1 MKMPLHNLW
10 SANAS
15 GYTLAKA
22 AELAGISEGLLIF
35 WITTERFVPSVESER
50 PEFVDEQKNLSFQY
64 RQFLVTDDDLQKL
77 RQLVEGTVAKRD
89 NNEAEIKK
97 IEHIKGAC
105 HTVQELSTL
114 WGLGVDKIRELFED
128 EPGVIK
134 LQKPPRKGRR
144 PYTTLRIPEN
154 IAERV
159 QRRNS

>member
-15 GYTLAKA
+15 GYILAKA
-22 AELAGISEGLLIF
+22 GELAGISEGLLIY
-35 WITTERFVPSVESER
+35 WISTERFVPSVELER
-50 PEFVDEQKNLSFQY
+50 PDIFDEQKSLSFQY
-64 RQFLVTDDDLQKL
+64 RRFLVTDDDLQKL

-89 NNEAEIKK
+89 NNEAEIKNVK
-97 IEHIKGAC
+97 HIKGT
-105 HTVQELSTL
+105 HYTVQELGIF
-114 WGLGVDKIRELFED
+114 WDLGVDKIRELFEN

-134 LQKPPRKGRR
+134 LQKAPRKGRR